1 MHFIELNL
9 DEQRRLRN
17 RLRRALKANGHTED
31 EILVSL
37 QIAQMSK
44 VSDIIS
50 TIHELR
56 SK

>member
-17 RLRRALKANGHTED
+17 RLRRALKANGHTEG